1 MLELAICCIN
11 IMSGNTSDTPA
22 SAGAP
27 RRPTKCA
34 SMLAVTAIRM
44 TLTTRLGGASR
55 SRVAAIGPSSS
66 SRVRGLIVVVPPDGG
81 AVVVPRGRASLGCAV
96 CEMANAMGVSHLD
109 QGRTTL
115 VGMRRLTGWLS
126 GNPGTKS
133 RTQIRQTSSISR
145 RACSRLTPMSRSR
158 ITPMSRNN
166 RSSSS
171 ASAWRCRLRSRA
183 SRRRAALSSTGR
195 SLAECGNGSL
205 LARQFNRKARYV
217 RRQIPDAP
225 RAASPITLRCVV
237 FIYRCI
243 MSRVKMKHMYLIMRN
258 SKAGTRNDALRPRCR
273 IPYLHGF
280 RTGRGS
286 CPYIGA

>member
-1 MLELAICCIN
+1 
-11 IMSGNTSDTPA
+11 
-22 SAGAP
+22 
-27 RRPTKCA
+27 
-34 SMLAVTAIRM
+34 MLAVTAIRM

-66 SRVRGLIVVVPPDGG
+66 SRVRGLIAVVPPDGG

-109 QGRTTL
+109 QNRTTL

-126 GNPGTKS
+126 GNPETKS
-133 RTQIRQTSSISR
+133 RTQLSHNGSISR
-145 RACSRLTPMSRSR
+145 RASSRLTPMSRSR

-195 SLAECGNGSL
+195 SLAECL
-205 LARQFNRKARYV
+205 LARHFNRKARYV
-217 RRQIPDAP
+217 RRQIPDAA
-225 RAASPITLRCVV
+225 RAASPITLRCVA
-237 FIYRCI
+237 FIWE
-243 MSRVKMKHMYLIMRN
+243 
-258 SKAGTRNDALRPRCR
+258 
-273 IPYLHGF
+273 
-280 RTGRGS
+280 
-286 CPYIGA
+286 YIDVSESEY